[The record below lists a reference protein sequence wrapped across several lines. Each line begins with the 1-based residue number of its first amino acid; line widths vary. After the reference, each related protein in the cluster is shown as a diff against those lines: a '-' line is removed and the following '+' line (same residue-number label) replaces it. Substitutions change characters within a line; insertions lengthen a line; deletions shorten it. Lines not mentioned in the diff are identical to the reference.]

1 MSMSIEKYKQK
12 RGISESG
19 PRKLNNLELT
29 TNQEVEFDLKKH
41 LERNKKL
48 NNERLRKSENK

>member
-1 MSMSIEKYKQK
+1 MSIEKYKQK

-29 TNQEVEFDLKKH
+29 TNDEVEFDLKKH